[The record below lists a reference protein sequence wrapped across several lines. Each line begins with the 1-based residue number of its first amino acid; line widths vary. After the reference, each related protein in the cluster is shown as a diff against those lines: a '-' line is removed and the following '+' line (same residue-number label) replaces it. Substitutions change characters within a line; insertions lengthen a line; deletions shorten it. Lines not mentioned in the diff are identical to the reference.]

1 MSKTCLHIHTV
12 FAEDLK
18 MDQEYLRHRR
28 GRPCR
33 CCWPCCDLDSH
44 DFARGTAA
52 FPIVLPAEL
61 TWVSSRSSKRL
72 LAIAT
77 LLQLW
82 PVPLKGHRVLR
93 CPNVS
98 SFCNFGNDS
107 FDVDDVAGHDS
118 TSKHGSV
125 E

>member
-1 MSKTCLHIHTV
+1 MSKTCLHIHAV

-18 MDQEYLRHRR
+18 MDQEYLVPVLVTGAG
-28 GRPCR
+28 GRVGAVGR
-33 CCWPCCDLDSH
+33 VAILI
-44 DFARGTAA
+44 RMTLLVGTAA

-77 LLQLW
+77 LLQLR
-82 PVPLKGHRVLR
+82 PVPFKGHRVLR

-98 SFCNFGNDS
+98 SF
-107 FDVDDVAGHDS
+107 
-118 TSKHGSV
+118 
-125 E
+125 

>member
-1 MSKTCLHIHTV
+1 
-12 FAEDLK
+12 
-18 MDQEYLRHRR
+18 MDQDYLRHRR
-28 GRPCR
+28 LRSCR

-52 FPIVLPAEL
+52 FPIVLPAEADVGL
-61 TWVSSRSSKRL
+61 VKIEQ
-72 LAIAT
+72 AIVGDRDAT
-77 LLQLW
+77 AVA
-82 PVPLKGHRVLR
+82 PVPFKGHRVLR

-98 SFCNFGNDS
+98 SFCNFCNDS
-107 FDVDDVAGHDS
+107 FDVDDVVGHYS

>member
-1 MSKTCLHIHTV
+1 MSKTCLHIHRLCRG
-12 FAEDLK
+12 FENGSRISSPRP
-18 MDQEYLRHRR
+18 RHRR
-28 GRPCR
+28 GKPCR

-72 LAIAT
+72 LALAT
-77 LLQLW
+77 LLQLR
-82 PVPLKGHRVLR
+82 PVPFKGHRVLR

-98 SFCNFGNDS
+98 SF
-107 FDVDDVAGHDS
+107 
-118 TSKHGSV
+118 
-125 E
+125 